1 MEGVTPVAKYFP
13 IREASSIAEAFKV
26 VEMLYDKL
34 LYNRMF
40 DITAGISK
48 SKAEKLISG
57 KAIKKS
63 INVQLHT
70 MAIAN
75 IDWLFENAEIDIT
88 HPDTKGT
95 KEIERVHRL
104 GTLLWDKETG
114 AYIPIKITVFEYNT
128 NTGNK
133 IYTIEAIDIER
144 QKSAGQ
150 LEDESHDSPH
160 SPIADFIAKI
170 EILLEKT
177 KQNTNIST
185 K

>member
-1 MEGVTPVAKYFP
+1 MENIVPIAKYSP

-26 VEMLYDKL
+26 VEMLYDKS
-34 LYNRMF
+34 LYNKLF
-40 DITAGISK
+40 DITASISR

-63 INVQLHT
+63 ISAKLHT

-104 GTLLWDKETG
+104 GNLLWDKDTET
-114 AYIPIKITVFEYNT
+114 YIPIKITVFEYNT

-133 IYTIEAIDIER
+133 IYTIEAVDIEQ
-144 QKSAGQ
+144 QKSAGL
-150 LEDESHDSPH
+150 LEDGSPDSPH

-170 EILLEKT
+170 KILLEKT
-177 KQNTNIST
+177 KQNTNVST
-185 K
+185 N

>member
-1 MEGVTPVAKYFP
+1 MEDVTPVAKYYP
-13 IREASSIAEAFKV
+13 IREASTIAEAIKV
-26 VEMLYDKL
+26 LELLYDKS
-34 LYNRMF
+34 LYNKKF
-40 DITAGISK
+40 DITASISK
-48 SKAEKLISG
+48 SKAEKLLSG

-63 INVQLHT
+63 ISAKLHS

-88 HPDTKGT
+88 HPDTKGI
-95 KEIERVHRL
+95 KEIEQVHRL
-104 GTLLWDKETG
+104 GTLLWDNETG
-114 AYIPIKITVFEYNT
+114 VYTPIKITVFEYNT

-133 IYTIEAIDIER
+133 IYTIEAVDIER

-150 LEDESHDSPH
+150 LEDESLDPPH

-177 KQNTNIST
+177 KQNTNVST